1 MIEKLT
7 VYNSE
12 TTDPYLNLAT
22 EEYLTFHT
30 EPSECILFLWQNA
43 HTVVIGRNQN
53 CWKECHVTE
62 LENDGGQLAR
72 RLSGG
77 GAVYHDL
84 GNLNFTFCLR
94 KAEADV
100 DRQLQVII
108 NAAARFGLDA
118 KKSGRNDA
126 IISDRKFSGNAFF
139 DSHGFYYHHGCILI
153 NTNSQDLA
161 RYLNPSSAKLKA
173 KGVDSV
179 RARVV
184 NLAELNPSVTT
195 DSFRSAMIA
204 AASDVY
210 NLPATPLS
218 VARLNQDEI
227 KTIADRL
234 KSREWKYG
242 RKIPFTNSI
251 SRRFTWGEIE
261 FNVKCTGD
269 IIEDALLASDS
280 MDHKWFEA
288 IGPQFR
294 GCYYNAS
301 AICAVLTPLLVTRQ
315 VPSNVIDDITSMLKN
330 CI

>member
-7 VYNSE
+7 VYSSE

-43 HTVVIGRNQN
+43 RTVVVGRNQN

-62 LENDGGQLAR
+62 LEKDGGHLAR

-100 DRQLQVII
+100 DKQLQVII
-108 NAAARFGLDA
+108 NAAASFGLEA

-126 IISDRKFSGNAFF
+126 VIWDRKFSGNAFF

-153 NTNSQDLA
+153 NTNPQDLA

-173 KGVDSV
+173 KGVNSV

-184 NLAELNPSVTT
+184 NLAELNPSITT
-195 DSFRSAMIA
+195 DSFRSAMVA
-204 AASDVY
+204 AACNVY
-210 NLPATPLS
+210 NLPATALNK
-218 VARLNQDEI
+218 ARLNQDEI
-227 KTIADRL
+227 RIITDRL

-242 RKIPFTNSI
+242 HKIPFTSSI
-251 SRRFTWGEIE
+251 SKRFAWGGID
-261 FNVKCTGD
+261 FDVKCSGD
-269 IIEDALLASDS
+269 IIEDAMLTSDS
-280 MDHKWFEA
+280 MNHRWFA
-288 IGPQFR
+288 TIGPQFK
-294 GCYYNAS
+294 GCFYNAS
-301 AICAVLTPLLVTRQ
+301 AVCAVLTPLLVARQ
-315 VPSNVIDDITSMLKN
+315 VPPNVIDDITSLLEN
-330 CI
+330 SI